1 MQVCARSRSSR
12 AFPCSLSRAAVA
24 ATSKY
29 VATRRSWLHALA
41 RHKLWLTRF
50 GQARSLASEAA
61 KQHNAAPAGRTRVL
75 DWYAFDFQEELSG
88 LDGEQRLV
96 ARLET

>member
-1 MQVCARSRSSR
+1 M
-12 AFPCSLSRAAVA
+12 A

-29 VATRRSWLHALA
+29 VGTSRA
-41 RHKLWLTRF
+41 RLFAARPAQLRLTRF

-75 DWYAFDFQEELSG
+75 DWYTFDFQEELSG
-88 LDGEQRLV
+88 LDGEQSLV
-96 ARLET
+96 PVWSLLNLLPPQAACSRVRRCS